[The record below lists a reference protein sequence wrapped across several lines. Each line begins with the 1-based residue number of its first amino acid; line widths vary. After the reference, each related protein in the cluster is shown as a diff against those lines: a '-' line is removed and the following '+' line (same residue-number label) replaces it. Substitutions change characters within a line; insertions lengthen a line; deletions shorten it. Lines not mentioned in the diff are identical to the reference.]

1 MQLCGARFHD
11 RFDHPERLRQASDQ
25 VDQEVIRAPSQR
37 KELSALF
44 RRRGLPSGQSVAAL
58 ATFVFCGG
66 LVVYPL
72 VYLVAE
78 SLNVGDADT
87 FPPATYGGGNY
98 FDLIDDWHI
107 LANTAFVACIA
118 TVMAVTIGFLAAW
131 TLTRTQLP
139 GRAWLERLM
148 ELPYYMTPLVGAL
161 AWSILAAPRTGAVN
175 QLWHAVGGPGDLVN
189 IYSAWG
195 IAWVMALFEGTVAFV
210 MISAAMKSMD
220 QALEESARVL
230 GAGKWRTM
238 LTVTLPLV
246 IPGVLGATVFV
257 FAEMLGSFAAAFV
270 LGIPARYVVI
280 TTAIWQAVQSFPP
293 DYPRASALGI
303 ALFAVMLVTLSVYR
317 MIVRGGNF
325 ATITGKAF
333 RPRRMAMGRMAWVLF
348 AGCLAYVVAAVFLP
362 LSALLLT
369 SFQRFATVILSQSQ
383 FTLANYE
390 TALGFGAVRSA
401 LTNSLI
407 LGVGVA
413 SVGVAIMVVL
423 VWIIYR
429 SRAPG
434 AGAIEYVVMFPQAVP
449 RMVFGVA
456 LLWAWLNIP
465 IPIYGTLWLL
475 ALAYFTVLLPLGVRT
490 LAGVVLQID
499 KSLEE
504 CARVCGA
511 SWGYLMRTVS
521 MPLLRPG
528 IVAAWLLVFIASV
541 RELGVSIF
549 LVGPN
554 AKVIAPSIISAWLSS
569 SSELSAALSL
579 LQTAAIFIALI
590 VLFRATRRYSGQLP

>member
-1 MQLCGARFHD
+1 MTDIARNRPLPAHAVES
-11 RFDHPERLRQASDQ
+11 RW
-25 VDQEVIRAPSQR
+25 
-37 KELSALF
+37 
-44 RRRGLPSGQSVAAL
+44 LPSSQGIVTAAIL
-58 ATFVFCGG
+58 IFCGG
-66 LVVYPL
+66 LVAYPL

-78 SLNVGDADT
+78 SLNVSGEDA
-87 FPPATYGGGNY
+87 FPPAEIGFGNY
-98 FDLIDDWHI
+98 TDLVDDWHV
-107 LANTAFVACIA
+107 LANTAFVACLA
-118 TVMAVTIGFLAAW
+118 TVMAIVIGFLAAW
-131 TLTRTQLP
+131 TLTRTKLP
-139 GRAWLERLM
+139 GRPQLERLM

-161 AWSILAAPRTGAVN
+161 AWSILAAPRTGFVN
-175 QLWHAVGGPGDLVN
+175 QLWHGIGGGGDLVN
-189 IYSAWG
+189 VYSPFG

-220 QALEESARVL
+220 PALEESARVM

-246 IPGVLGATVFV
+246 MPGVLGATVFV

-270 LGIPARYVVI
+270 LGLPARYVVI

-303 ALFAVMLVTLSVYR
+303 ALFAVMFATLSFYR
-317 MIVRGGNF
+317 LIIRRGNF

-333 RPRRMAMGRMAWVLF
+333 RPRTMAMGRLAWVLF
-348 AGCLAYVVAAVFLP
+348 AACVAYIVVAVVLP
-362 LSALLLT
+362 IATLLLT
-369 SFQRFATVILSQSQ
+369 STQRFATVILSQSE
-383 FTLANYE
+383 FTLANYQ
-390 TALGFGAVRSA
+390 AAFGFGAVRQA
-401 LTNSLI
+401 LTNSLL

-413 SVGVAIMVVL
+413 TVGVAVMTVL

-434 AGAIEYVVMFPQAVP
+434 HGLVEYVVMFPQAVP
-449 RMVFGVA
+449 RMVFGLA

-511 SWGYLMRTVS
+511 SWFYQLRTVT

-554 AKVIAPSIISAWLSS
+554 AKVIAPSIVSAWLSS
-569 SSELSAALSL
+569 SSELSAALAL
-579 LQTAAIFIALI
+579 IQTVAIFIAVI
-590 VLFRATRRYSGQLP
+590 VLFRATRRYSREQA